1 MTAFAI
7 TAPSAIRDKPLL
19 FLSPSSSLIPISIR
33 IHTHTQ
39 TRMYR
44 LPFNFIFRPLIT
56 HHLFPFP
63 SLPPTRRSLVQRTN
77 ASRATGIR
85 VLTSSFQY
93 EERTNDAKSRDIECG
108 ERGGGEE
115 RERESEGEG
124 SAGVG
129 ATMTG

>member
-1 MTAFAI
+1 
-7 TAPSAIRDKPLL
+7 
-19 FLSPSSSLIPISIR
+19 
-33 IHTHTQ
+33 
-39 TRMYR
+39 MYR
-44 LPFNFIFRPLIT
+44 LSFNFIFRPLIT

-108 ERGGGEE
+108 ERGGGGKE
-115 RERESEGEG
+115 RERKRGRRKRGGG
-124 SAGVG
+124 SNDDWIEAMVEEIGG
-129 ATMTG
+129 GGRWR